1 MWGVERVSSRREK
14 ILVGTSG
21 ELEEERKT
29 PESTD
34 SFKAAGNGVF
44 VASKKK
50 KTRTKTAE
58 SGSDQQTLHLK
69 VKGVIRD

>member
-44 VASKKK
+44 VASQKKK
-50 KTRTKTAE
+50 QNKNSRIRIGPTDASPE
-58 SGSDQQTLHLK
+58 SQG
-69 VKGVIRD
+69 GY

>member
-29 PESTD
+29 PESTH
-34 SFKAAGNGVF
+34 SFKAAALGRNGVF
-44 VASKKK
+44 AASEEQKQQN
-50 KTRTKTAE
+50 RTNGRF
-58 SGSDQQTLHLK
+58 S
-69 VKGVIRD
+69 